1 MADDIK
7 LHEKEIL
14 ITKEFLDELQH
25 VNNIE
30 YVKWVEM
37 IATEHWELLKNS
49 TAYKD
54 YIWFMVDQFI
64 QYKKQ
69 AYEGQKLLIR
79 TYPLQPNGVR
89 QPRKVEFFVDGELIA
104 DSLTHWV
111 LIHPETKRVTRL
123 DVNWLDF

>member
-54 YIWFMVDQFI
+54 YIWFMVDHFI

-89 QPRKVEFFVDGELIA
+89 QPRKVEFYVDGELIA

>member
-1 MADDIK
+1 MAYDIK
-7 LHEKEIL
+7 LYEKEIL
-14 ITKEFLDELQH
+14 ITEKSLDEIQH

-37 IATEHWELLKNS
+37 IAIEHWELLKNR

-54 YIWFMVDQFI
+54 YIWFMVDHLI

-123 DVNWLDF
+123 DANWLDF

>member
-54 YIWFMVDQFI
+54 YIWFTVDHFI
-64 QYKKQ
+64 
-69 AYEGQKLLIR
+69 
-79 TYPLQPNGVR
+79 
-89 QPRKVEFFVDGELIA
+89 
-104 DSLTHWV
+104 H
-111 LIHPETKRVTRL
+111 
-123 DVNWLDF
+123 